1 MYADRIDS
9 ILTEVI
15 EKTVT
20 KEIEGLKALL
30 LEDTRIDEE

>member
-1 MYADRIDS
+1 MYADKIDS

-20 KEIEGLKALL
+20 KEIERLKALL
-30 LEDTRIDEE
+30 